1 MLFHM
6 PKLGIQLQ
14 LSHFW
19 ARAGQKPF
27 TFNLAGLASEPILA
41 KAHWSWAKA
50 KPSQA
55 VATLAY
61 PYPWPPGVTLTLAI
75 H

>member
-1 MLFHM
+1 MQFHM

-41 KAHWSWAKA
+41 KAEP